1 LIPLKSSGKE
11 LTGVFGYIA
20 GIDANP
26 VTPLY
31 FCNARDFRSHGAKRA
46 FKRLDVWLPRKDESA
61 GWLEQVK

>member
-1 LIPLKSSGKE
+1 L
-11 LTGVFGYIA
+11 FGYIA

-31 FCNARDFRSHGAKRA
+31 FCSARDFRSHGAKRA
-46 FKRLDVWLPRKDESA
+46 FKRLDVWWPKKDESA